1 MLAQVTPPPV
11 VGARQVTAGET
22 RAITRKITSPPRTMT
37 SQDCA
42 ITSRGYC
49 EKWAVALYTR
59 WTAPSGCPTIVKPSV
74 DPTHFEEC
82 GLPNHVPVFLNGGY
96 YSPGICP
103 ESYSIGCM
111 AGPIDAQVN
120 GEPVDENET
129 VGFCVPTS
137 YRCVS
142 SNGGTYHATRSR
154 STALAY
160 QIRWQSSD
168 LINLPEHP
176 MAGSNFDPNIETITT
191 PELESLSTSG
201 TSFSS
206 GPSSQPSPSNS
217 QPTSSPLQSA
227 EGDAVQ
233 RPPVIIIVP
242 VVIGTI
248 ILLALVGFFWF
259 WKVRRRR
266 RRREQEGE
274 QAREA
279 TGGRIEGGDWN
290 GQVSGPGLAE
300 LPAISKPVE
309 KDDDSFFVRPPVEMD
324 ATQTT
329 TPSDAPPVHSPDQSK
344 VASDCALNTVSPL
357 SGLRL
362 GIGYELD
369 DGDRGVSTGTH
380 SVTKRESGDAW
391 ERQELI
397 RRQSELEERRA
408 RLKELGA
415 IEKEQ
420 AAIRRRLSAL

>member
-1 MLAQVTPPPV
+1 MTVIKTDQQ
-11 VGARQVTAGET
+11 AR
-22 RAITRKITSPPRTMT
+22 
-37 SQDCA
+37 
-42 ITSRGYC
+42 
-49 EKWAVALYTR
+49 
-59 WTAPSGCPTIVKPSV
+59 
-74 DPTHFEEC
+74 
-82 GLPNHVPVFLNGGY
+82 
-96 YSPGICP
+96 ICR
-103 ESYSIGCM
+103 
-111 AGPIDAQVN
+111 
-120 GEPVDENET
+120 
-129 VGFCVPTS
+129 S

-142 SNGGTYHATRSR
+142 SNGGTYHATRSM

-206 GPSSQPSPSNS
+206 GSSSQPSPSNS
-217 QPTSSPLQSA
+217 QPTRSPLQSA
-227 EGDAVQ
+227 EDDAAT

-248 ILLALVGFFWF
+248 IILALVGFFWF
-259 WKVRRRR
+259 WKLRRRR
-266 RRREQEGE
+266 RRREQQGE
-274 QAREA
+274 QTHKA
-279 TGGRIEGGDWN
+279 TSGHIAGGDWN
-290 GQVSGPGLAE
+290 GQVPGPGLAE

-344 VASDCALNTVSPL
+344 VAPDCALDTVSPL

-369 DGDRGVSTGTH
+369 DGYRCVSPGTH
-380 SVTKRESGDAW
+380 PVTKRESGDAW

-397 RRQSELEERRA
+397 RRQSELAERRA
-408 RLKELGA
+408 RLEELEA

-420 AAIRRRLSAL
+420 AAIRQRLSAL